1 MNKSNFSPLSGV
13 SESASCSKTERIHNY
28 YNLSAA
34 YLQGEFYSLTTY
46 LPEIFCLEVISN
58 YLFI

>member
-34 YLQGEFYSLTTY
+34 YLQGEFYSNDL
-46 LPEIFCLEVISN
+46 LARNILSGGDI
-58 YLFI
+58 